1 MSPDGTTCTIRSAA
15 LDPADTRVRAD
26 RDYTVHE
33 GGSAPPGCQSFGGR
47 FGPLPS
53 SATYADGSLVYPW
66 DAACHYETPDLWG
79 TKPPSVFG
87 TSPAD
92 PAYRIACTTELPST
106 IDSAINSLNAGAEEG
121 RHWASVEM
129 TSEIYGCIK
138 NDQVCVDADSVTRP
152 AEGSWEPPKQVCR
165 FGRGTRL
172 FSTECPEREGDA
184 GELMLGDQDFQ
195 MRTVVFGE
203 EPPGVGREGVRIAA
217 WGGDE
222 SNGVADAARQVA
234 RLSIAQAEFY
244 WDQDEDWR
252 DNDFEHSLNRG
263 RVEWMW
269 DMAWRA
275 RLRRVAFS
283 DGDAANR
290 SCGSQ
295 GADCSGFNSFL
306 SSVGGALDE
315 FFLH

>member
-1 MSPDGTTCTIRSAA
+1 
-15 LDPADTRVRAD
+15 
-26 RDYTVHE
+26 
-33 GGSAPPGCQSFGGR
+33 
-47 FGPLPS
+47 
-53 SATYADGSLVYPW
+53 
-66 DAACHYETPDLWG
+66 
-79 TKPPSVFG
+79 
-87 TSPAD
+87 
-92 PAYRIACTTELPST
+92 
-106 IDSAINSLNAGAEEG
+106 
-121 RHWASVEM
+121 
-129 TSEIYGCIK
+129 
-138 NDQVCVDADSVTRP
+138 
-152 AEGSWEPPKQVCR
+152 
-165 FGRGTRL
+165 
-172 FSTECPEREGDA
+172 
-184 GELMLGDQDFQ
+184 MLGDQDFQ

-203 EPPGVGREGVRIAA
+203 EPPGIGREGVRIAA

-244 WDQDEDWR
+244 WDQDENWR

-275 RLRRVAFS
+275 RLRRVAFT

-306 SSVGGALDE
+306 SSVGSALDE